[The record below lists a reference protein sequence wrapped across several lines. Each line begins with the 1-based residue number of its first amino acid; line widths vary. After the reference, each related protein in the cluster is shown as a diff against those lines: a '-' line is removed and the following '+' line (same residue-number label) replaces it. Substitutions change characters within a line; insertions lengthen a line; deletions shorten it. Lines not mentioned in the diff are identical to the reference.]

1 MKAMYHYQRVRVAEA
16 ERIAAEL
23 KKSSE
28 FDPISDG
35 WEGKLAE
42 DLATKSIDPKQFPN
56 PLPSGKGYE
65 FLTKGLRDGDEAD
78 DRVKAKNDT
87 IPAKNLKP
95 SQMDIYLSKALGMAI
110 GGVKGGNL
118 AAIISLDNHILDG
131 HHRWAATMFSDPSAT
146 VTGIRIGLPIGDL
159 IPVLRSVGDAYG
171 NPRRGA
177 PSGDISIYDASD
189 KDVIDAVVNGK
200 GMDPRF
206 YNKDKAMTW
215 LDSIGGEAFLI
226 QRFRALKGT
235 RPPSG
240 APNRINMPVIDAEK
254 NQHVKAATAIGT
266 GKIDVVKPYGK

>member
-1 MKAMYHYQRVRVAEA
+1 MYHFQRVRLAEA
-16 ERIAAEL
+16 QRIAEGL
-23 KKSSE
+23 KKSDE

-35 WEGKLAE
+35 WEGREVTE
-42 DLATKSIDPKQFPN
+42 DLATKAVDPKQFPN
-56 PLPSGKGYE
+56 PLPREKGYE
-65 FLTKGLRDGDEAD
+65 FLTKGLRDGQPND
-78 DRVKAKNDT
+78 DQVKAKNDT
-87 IPAKNLKP
+87 IPAKDLKP

-131 HHRWAATMFSDPSAT
+131 HHRWAATMFADPSAK
-146 VTGIRIGLPIGDL
+146 VTGIRIGLAIGDL

-200 GMDPRF
+200 GMDPKF
-206 YNKDKAMTW
+206 YNKDKADTW
-215 LDSIGGEAFLI
+215 LKSIGGEAFLI
-226 QRFRALKGT
+226 QRFRALKAT

-254 NQHVKAATAIGT
+254 NQHIKAATAMGT
-266 GKIDVVKPYGK
+266 GKIDVMKPYGK